1 MSICDEVF
9 KNIHVIFSSVN
20 VGAQSGMGVEHQH
33 FEHSNQRVL
42 TLILKVVLKNDQNIF
57 TQN

>member
-33 FEHSNQRVL
+33 FEHSNQRVF
-42 TLILKVVLKNDQNIF
+42 TLILKVV
-57 TQN
+57 